1 MQNPRTPG
9 PVPPTH
15 TGLSSGD
22 SDEGLAATLRAGG
35 GKDEARPVA
44 VLLARHWQPVVDYA
58 SICTPSAKAASML
71 AAAAFSKVLENLR
84 KARSTAALRPLL
96 LLTARQIAKGWAN
109 DRHVVALPELQYPD
123 GGRTLRVDMFTLPE
137 NRELVSRAFHAM
149 PGPVQCLLWHAEVE
163 AEGISV
169 PAGLLA
175 IDPRTAGVQLEQ
187 ARELFRA
194 GCLRAHVELAPDKD
208 CRHYSRLLDVSLRRG
223 GTLIPDIQ
231 KHLAECQYCRYA
243 AEQLNHLDGRL
254 AVLLAEAVLGQAA
267 RGYLESR
274 PARNGA
280 RAQAKAQ
287 GGEGPV
293 RSTGRHSKAGRPRAL
308 PRMTFPGRHLM
319 LARPKVVLTG
329 LGLLVTGAL
338 VVTAVSALWSED
350 SDYAG
355 PSVPSGSVT
364 DTAPPASGSQV
375 PSGRSPQPSTTS
387 AGLPAGLL
395 TTRLRNA
402 DAGLC
407 LDIRDRRAVRGAE
420 AVMAVC
426 SSTVTQTWAYEDDG
440 LLRSFAAPDL
450 CLNSHELDGVAVLDA
465 CAAASAANAADV
477 RYDLTIQGNVIPRWN
492 DGLALVPV
500 SPDPATTVVVKVR
513 DGSAAQRWVTDNVA
527 ADTRRI
533 RPSADV
539 GSPSTKEVNASPQ
552 TGEYCASPSCQGPP
566 PPAGGAEAPVRVP
579 SDPDAEQPRTGVR
592 RVSNGSS
599 DEKRVDRPVR
609 KALGLHP
616 AHGRRPA
623 PVGLRLPD
631 RAGAARPDLARPG
644 HGRTEAARTEAGRT
658 EAGHAEAG
666 REETGHAAG

>member
-9 PVPPTH
+9 PVPPSH

-22 SDEGLAATLRAGG
+22 SDEGLAAALRTSG

-44 VLLARHWQPVVDYA
+44 VLLARHWQSVFDYA

-71 AAAAFSKVLENLR
+71 ATAAFSKVLENLR

-109 DRHVVALPELQYPD
+109 DRYVLALPELQYPD

-149 PGPVQCLLWHAEVE
+149 PGPLQCLLWHGEVE

-175 IDPRTAGVQLEQ
+175 IDPRGAAVQLEQ

-254 AVLLAEAVLGQAA
+254 AVLLAEGLLGQAA

-274 PARNGA
+274 PARNSA
-280 RAQAKAQ
+280 RAQSR
-287 GGEGPV
+287 EGTV

-308 PRMTFPGRHLM
+308 PRMTFPGRHLL

-329 LGLLVTGAL
+329 LGLLVAGAL
-338 VVTAVSALWSED
+338 VVTAVSALWSND

-364 DTAPPASGSQV
+364 TDTPPAAGSQV
-375 PSGRSPQPSTTS
+375 PSGHSPQPSTTS
-387 AGLPAGLL
+387 AGLPAGPLN
-395 TTRLRNA
+395 TRLRNA

-407 LDIRDRRAVRGAE
+407 LDIRDRRAAPGAE

-426 SSTVTQTWAYEDDG
+426 STTVTQTWVYEDDG
-440 LLRSFAAPDL
+440 LLRSSAAPDL
-450 CLNSHELDGVAVLDA
+450 CLNSHEMDGVAVLSV
-465 CAAASAANAADV
+465 CTAASAANAADV

-492 DGLALVPV
+492 DGLALVPI

-527 ADTRRI
+527 AGTPKV

-539 GSPSTKEVNASPQ
+539 GSPFTKDVNTSPQ
-552 TGEYCASPSCQGPP
+552 TGEDCASPSCPP
-566 PPAGGAEAPVRVP
+566 PLPPEGGTEPDSVP
-579 SDPDAEQPRTGVR
+579 SDPYAAQPQSSLR

-599 DEKRVDRPVR
+599 DEKRHDRPVR
-609 KALGLHP
+609 TALGL
-616 AHGRRPA
+616 RPA
-623 PVGLRLPD
+623 KVPEPASAGLRLPD
-631 RAGAARPDLARPG
+631 RADPARPG
-644 HGRTEAARTEAGRT
+644 HMRPRHGRSEAGR
-658 EAGHAEAG
+658 AEAG
-666 REETGHAAG
+666 RSEAGRAVAGRAETGYAAG